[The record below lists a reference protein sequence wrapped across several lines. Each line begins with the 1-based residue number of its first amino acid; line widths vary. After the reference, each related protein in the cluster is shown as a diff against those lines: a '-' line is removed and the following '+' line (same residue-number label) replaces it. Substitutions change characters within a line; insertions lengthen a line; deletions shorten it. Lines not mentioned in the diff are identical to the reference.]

1 MSAIYDVNGNV
12 LDTGHDQ
19 AYYEALAKD
28 ALTGKVLI
36 CIGDSYTVGMSSQLS
51 AIATKYG
58 MAIDNRGV
66 VSATISMRST
76 DSSRRMVNIVDTVVS
91 DYTNGYAISGTTYY
105 ASDVGVIHFMG
116 GANDGAAIAAWIG
129 AQGEN
134 TTDNTTI
141 YGALNYMFN
150 QLLTTFTAA
159 KIIVTTQPAN
169 YAIAVSSVSSDSYAQ
184 ELGFANLAAVQVFD
198 DYQLSNTLH
207 GNKEKAV
214 KDSAWYYGLHI
225 VDMYTEFPSMFV
237 ASNRSTYW
245 QNDKLHLTT
254 AGYNLVASGIDK
266 KIVDIFGKEPSN

>member
-12 LDTGHDQ
+12 IDTGHDQ
-19 AYYEALAKD
+19 AYYEDIAKT
-28 ALTGKVLI
+28 ALTGKVMI
-36 CIGDSYTVGMSSQLS
+36 CVGDSYTVGMGTQLS

-58 MAIDNRGV
+58 MIIDNRGV
-66 VSATISMRST
+66 VSATISMRSS
-76 DSSRRMVNIVDTVVS
+76 DSSRRMVNIVNTIVS
-91 DYTNGYAISGTTYY
+91 DYTTGKVISGTTYH
-105 ASDVGVIHFMG
+105 ASDVGVITFMG

-129 AQGEN
+129 AQGEC

-150 QLLTTFTAA
+150 KLLSTFTAA

-169 YAIAVSSVSSDSYAQ
+169 YATTVSSVASDASAQ

-214 KDSAWYYGLHI
+214 KDSAWYYGLYL
-225 VDMYTEFPSMFV
+225 VDMFKEFPSMMV

-254 AGYNLVASGIDK
+254 AGYNLVAAGIDG
-266 KIVDIFGKEPSN
+266 KIVDIFGRGEPA